1 MSGGFFMGKRRGKG
15 KQILLFGFTAVLVLS
30 GAIWYTVEYT
40 SVGNSVNG
48 TEMPVCSVETEEKA
62 AALTFEAA
70 WDEDGTKK
78 VLDILK
84 DCQVQASFFVTGEW
98 ARLYPDTVKRIV
110 KEGHDLGSLGE
121 THQNM
126 SRMTQKEQEE
136 EIRSTHKTV
145 EEEVGVKMSLFR
157 PPYGRYGESLIRTAR
172 DLGYQTVC
180 WSVDSM
186 DWKDYGAEA
195 VASTVLKDPELKN
208 GAVIRLN
215 SEAKYTPEALPKLIQ
230 GLQKE
235 GYQLVPLSKLLYN
248 EPYHLDVTGRQIQGL
263 CERLFAK

>member
-1 MSGGFFMGKRRGKG
+1 MSGGFFMEKKKGRG

-136 EIRSTHKTV
+136 EIRSAH
-145 EEEVGVKMSLFR
+145 
-157 PPYGRYGESLIRTAR
+157 
-172 DLGYQTVC
+172 
-180 WSVDSM
+180 
-186 DWKDYGAEA
+186 
-195 VASTVLKDPELKN
+195 
-208 GAVIRLN
+208 
-215 SEAKYTPEALPKLIQ
+215 
-230 GLQKE
+230 
-235 GYQLVPLSKLLYN
+235 
-248 EPYHLDVTGRQIQGL
+248 
-263 CERLFAK
+263 